1 MRRKR
6 SGCMNNTFFE
16 EVGNNIQNI
25 LLRQGKTQQFL
36 ADQLGVSKQVMSKII
51 SGSKAINVEEISNI
65 ARNLNVEIEELLAV
79 KTKKEESHYF
89 SFMGRVENEDTRKKI
104 ELLKEVIDEIL
115 FLEEYAD
122 EK

>member
-1 MRRKR
+1 
-6 SGCMNNTFFE
+6 MNNSFFE

-79 KTKKEESHYF
+79 KTKQEEYHCF
-89 SFMGRVENEDTRKKI
+89 SFMGRVENEETRKKI
-104 ELLKEVIDEIL
+104 EFLKEVIDEIL